1 MRHRIY
7 TDLILSL
14 RRATKSD
21 KFDRYLVDVWVYKN
35 KKEEYVNQS
44 LVSGGHAWLT

>member
-14 RRATKSD
+14 RRAKSD
-21 KFDRYLVDVWVYKN
+21 KFDRYLVDVWTSG
-35 KKEEYVNQS
+35 EYLNQS
-44 LVSGGHAWLT
+44 LVEGGYAEVLT